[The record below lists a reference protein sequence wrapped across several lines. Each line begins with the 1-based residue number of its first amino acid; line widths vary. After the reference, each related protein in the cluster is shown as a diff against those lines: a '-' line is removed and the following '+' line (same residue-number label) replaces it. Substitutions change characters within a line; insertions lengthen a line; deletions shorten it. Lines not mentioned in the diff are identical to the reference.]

1 LFQKLFTYL
10 TVTLIVLL
18 FSSCTG
24 VNLQQNQIIVDKDD
38 WLMAGGS
45 TLQQNIAR
53 SVLEPPLYLKWTYDC
68 DAGLGYQPISAA
80 DEIVFINTLQ
90 GEMHSIDIPTGGKIG
105 QLNFLGKDANTT
117 PLIDGNTVIV
127 SFAGDKDY
135 SLAAYDML
143 NTDIVWRINLGYLQT
158 SPVLADSCIYVGGL
172 NGKFYKVDKKDGT
185 IIWEKNVNSAIHST
199 AALSNDKVVFGS
211 DDGYIYALN
220 ISDGIEAWKYKT
232 DNSVFAAPMIN
243 NEQVYIGSYDSNYYC
258 LNLDSGRVKWKTNLK
273 TKIHSGTAL
282 FHDTSLLAGG
292 IDGNLYSLN
301 IDNGAIDWSFTT
313 KGVITSTPLI
323 SGNNVYFSSYDWKT
337 YCVDARSG
345 KMLWSFDIDG
355 KGKTSSIIWKNY
367 LFVAADKNL
376 YCFTNNADEPKK

>member
-1 LFQKLFTYL
+1 LLQKLLKYL
-10 TVTLIVLL
+10 TVTLLVLL
-18 FSSCTG
+18 FNSCTG
-24 VNLQQNQIIVDKDD
+24 VNLQQNRIIIDKDD

-45 TLQQNIAR
+45 TLQQNIAP

-68 DAGLGYQPISAA
+68 DAGLGYMPISAA

-143 NTDIVWRINLGYLQT
+143 NTDIVWRVNLGYLQT
-158 SPVLADSCIYVGGL
+158 SPVISDSCIYTGSL
-172 NGKFYKVDKKDGT
+172 NGKFYKINRRDGA
-185 IIWEKNVNSAIHST
+185 IIWEKNVKSAIHST
-199 AALSNDKVVFGS
+199 AALHNDKVVFGS
-211 DDGYIYALN
+211 DDGYIHALN
-220 ISDGIEAWKYKT
+220 ISDGTDAWKLKT
-232 DNSVFAAPMIN
+232 DNSVFAAPMIY
-243 NEQVYIGSYDSNYYC
+243 NEQIYIGSYDSTYYC
-258 LNLDSGRVKWKTNLK
+258 LNLDSGTVKWKTNLK

-282 FHDTSLLAGG
+282 YQNVSLIIGG
-292 IDGNLYSLN
+292 IDGNLYSIN
-301 IDNGAIDWSFTT
+301 SDNGTINWSFST
-313 KGVITSTPLI
+313 KGVITSTPLV
-323 SGNNVYFSSYDWKT
+323 SGDYVYFSSYDWKT

-345 KMLWSFDIDG
+345 KMLWNFEIDG
-355 KGKTSSIIWKNY
+355 KGKTSSVIWKDY

-376 YCFTNNADEPKK
+376 YCFTNKPDEPKK